1 MYAWEIDDRVVN
13 VLQYQKDLEAFQP
26 QFILLHD
33 LARHISHS
41 KEILDVAL
49 ETVDSIM
56 HQYALLDEHHPSPTS
71 RTQWHSR
78 DIERQLYFATKSL
91 RATKLRCNSLSERL
105 QNEIN
110 LVGFVCL
117 LYSKMYGSRL

>member
-1 MYAWEIDDRVVN
+1 MGDGWMT
-13 VLQYQKDLEAFQP
+13 QYQKDLEAFQP
-26 QFILLHD
+26 EFIILHD

-56 HQYALLDEHHPSPTS
+56 HEYSMLDEQHPCPSTRILWLS
-71 RTQWHSR
+71 K
-78 DIERQLYFATKSL
+78 DIERHLYFASKSL
-91 RATKLRCNSLSERL
+91 RSIIYRCVSLSERL

-110 LVGFVCL
+110 LVNTTKNIL
-117 LYSKMYGSRL
+117 QALSS